1 MYFSCVLRRSTAGLF
16 QGCNA
21 SYLALRANDNHLVL
35 MRPIDELFTAWPFL
49 GLRRMTALLKAEG
62 CALNQHMTTAHVML
76 TRRTVISNPLE

>member
-1 MYFSCVLRRSTAGLF
+1 MQCELLGIARPGVYRMPA
-16 QGCNA
+16 A
-21 SYLALRANDNHLVL
+21 ANDNHLVL